1 MAHSTVNTATT
12 CSLELG
18 ACPQSARLPAPD
30 HTHHVLPSWRSLDQL
45 FTESFSRQN
54 QLIRADPSSSTYL
67 ATALVLRGAVAISD
81 INRNLARIKPSMRTV
96 RWNSEVRAAAA
107 GTLRHVLPLAAL
119 HLPL

>member
-1 MAHSTVNTATT
+1 
-12 CSLELG
+12 
-18 ACPQSARLPAPD
+18 
-30 HTHHVLPSWRSLDQL
+30 VLPSWRSLDQL
-45 FTESFSRQN
+45 FTEAFSRQN